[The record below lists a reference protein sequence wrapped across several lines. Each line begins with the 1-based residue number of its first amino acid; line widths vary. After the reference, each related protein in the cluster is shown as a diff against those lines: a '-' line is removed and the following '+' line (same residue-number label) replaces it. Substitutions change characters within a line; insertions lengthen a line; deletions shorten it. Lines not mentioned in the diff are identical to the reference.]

1 MDRSLREVL
10 QVFKKKIWI
19 IFLVAMLGAGGM
31 GAYTYFL
38 VAPEYT
44 AKATF
49 YVTNTDKESTSISF
63 QDINASKS
71 LVDTYITII
80 KSNSTLSQVV
90 ESLPEYNLT
99 EQKIL
104 DIMNISAVNETE
116 IFEVAITCTDPVEA
130 RDIVDSIV
138 DIAPKEIV
146 RVIRAGAVSIVDSVE
161 LPTTSSWPLVKH
173 VVWGFA
179 GGAILVMVIIFLVYA
194 VDTKVHDR
202 NILEDSFELPVL
214 GVIPDLDI
222 VVKGKKVSKRQ
233 KRRLR
238 KKEGSSRFILSD
250 KTPFSIKE
258 SYRSAGTN
266 IMYLPVESECKKFVF
281 TSAYPREEKT
291 VTSINISLTLAGT
304 GKRVLLIDADMRKPM
319 ISKYLGIPATNG
331 LSEYLSGKCASAELF
346 RKPGSNLWIFPAG
359 KGTSSPTELLSRD
372 RMKDFLKW
380 AADRFDYIIM
390 DTPPINVVTD
400 ASVLSESV
408 DGYLIMVRSDY
419 SDLND
424 VERAIVALRQVDA
437 NLSGFVLCGVNPY
450 STTYGGYYG
459 KNISK
464 YNYQYGGYQ
473 AMANNTANAEQDGVT
488 VNERSF

>member
-1 MDRSLREVL
+1 MDRSLREIL
-10 QVFKKKIWI
+10 QVFRKKIWMI
-19 IFLVAMLGAGGM
+19 LLVAILGAGGM
-31 GAYTYFL
+31 GAYTYFF

-49 YVTNTDKESTSISF
+49 YVTNTDKESTSITF

-99 EQKIL
+99 EEKIL

-116 IFEVAITCTDPVEA
+116 IFEVAVTCTDPVEA
-130 RDIVDSIV
+130 RDIVESIV
-138 DIAPKEIV
+138 DIAPREIV

-161 LPTTSSWPLVKH
+161 LPTNSSWPLVKH
-173 VVWGFA
+173 VIWGFA
-179 GGAILVMVIIFLVYA
+179 GGAIFVMIIIFLVYA

-202 NILEDSFELPVL
+202 DVLEDAFEIPVL

-222 VVKGKKVSKRQ
+222 VVKGKKLSKRQ
-233 KRRLR
+233 KRKLR
-238 KKEGSSRFILSD
+238 KRDGSSRFILND

-266 IMYLPVESECKKFVF
+266 IKYLPIESECKKFVF
-281 TSAYPREEKT
+281 TSGYPREEKT
-291 VTSINISLTLAGT
+291 VTSINMSLTLSDT

-319 ISKYLGIPATNG
+319 VSKYLGIPATNG
-331 LSEYLSGKCASAELF
+331 LSEYLSGKCMNAELF

-359 KGTSSPTELLSRD
+359 RGTTSPTELLSGE
-372 RMKDFLKW
+372 RMKAFLKW
-380 AADRFDYIIM
+380 AEERFDYIIL

-400 ASVLSESV
+400 TSVLSEYV
-408 DGYLIMVRSDY
+408 DGYLLLVRSDY

-424 VERAIVALRQVDA
+424 VERAILALRQVDA
-437 NLSGFVLCGVNPY
+437 NISGFILCGMDPY

-464 YNYQYGGYQ
+464 YSYQYGGYQ
-473 AMANNTANAEQDGVT
+473 AAAKNMANETRDGIS
-488 VNERSF
+488 VNERPF